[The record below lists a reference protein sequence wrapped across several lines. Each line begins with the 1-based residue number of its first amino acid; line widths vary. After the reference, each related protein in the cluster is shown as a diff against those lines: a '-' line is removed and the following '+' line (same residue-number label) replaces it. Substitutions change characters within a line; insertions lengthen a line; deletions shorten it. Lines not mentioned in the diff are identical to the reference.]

1 MRVGLTGG
9 IGSGKSAV
17 ARFFS
22 DWGALIID
30 ADQLAREVVAPG
42 TEGLAEI
49 AAIWPQVIIEG
60 SLDRAALSRIVF
72 DDATARERLNE
83 IIHPRVRALAAQR
96 DDAPAGTIV
105 VHMIPLLFEGEYW
118 KMCDRTVLVTAPVEI
133 RIARVMAR
141 DGVTREE
148 VEARMRAQIDP
159 DVARTLAT
167 DIIRNN
173 GDLETLEQRTRAVFA
188 TLRAATL
195 S

>member
-42 TEGLAEI
+42 TDGLAEI
-49 AAIWPQVIIEG
+49 AALWPEVIVEG

-72 DDATARERLNE
+72 DDAAARERLNG
-83 IIHPRVRALAAQR
+83 IIHPRVRALALQL

-118 KMCDRTVLVTAPVEI
+118 KMCDRTVLVTAPEDV

-141 DGVTREE
+141 DGWTREA

-159 DVARTLAT
+159 DVARSLAT
-167 DIIRNN
+167 DIINN
-173 GDLETLEQRTRAVFA
+173 DGGLLTLEQRARSVFTA
-188 TLRAATL
+188 LRAAT
-195 S
+195 

>member
-22 DWGALIID
+22 DWGALVID

-42 TEGLAEI
+42 TDGLAEI
-49 AAIWPQVIIEG
+49 AALWPEVIARG

-72 DDATARERLNE
+72 VDAAARERLNG
-83 IIHPRVRALAAQR
+83 IIHPRVRALASQL

-118 KMCDRTVLVTAPVEI
+118 KMCDRTVLVMAPVEM
-133 RIARVMAR
+133 RIARVIAR
-141 DGVTREE
+141 DGCTREE

-159 DVARTLAT
+159 DVARSLAT
-167 DIIRNN
+167 DIINN
-173 GDLETLEQRTRAVFA
+173 DGGLLTLEQCARSVFTA
-188 TLRAATL
+188 LRAI
-195 S
+195 

>member
-22 DWGALIID
+22 DWGALVID

-42 TEGLAEI
+42 TDGLAEI
-49 AAIWPQVIIEG
+49 AALWPEVIVKG

-72 DDATARERLNE
+72 DDAGARERLNG
-83 IIHPRVRALAAQR
+83 IIHPRVRALAAQL
-96 DDAPAGTIV
+96 DNAPAGTIV

-118 KMCDRTVLVTAPVEI
+118 KMCDRTVLVTAPVEM
-133 RIARVMAR
+133 RIARVIAR
-141 DGVTREE
+141 DGCTREE

-159 DVARTLAT
+159 EIARSLAT
-167 DIIRNN
+167 DIINN
-173 GDLETLEQRTRAVFA
+173 DGGLLTLEQRARSVFTALRAV
-188 TLRAATL
+188 
-195 S
+195 

>member
-22 DWGALIID
+22 DWGALVID
-30 ADQLAREVVAPG
+30 ADQLARDVVAPV

-49 AAIWPQVIIEG
+49 AAVWPQVIVEG

-72 DDATARERLNE
+72 DDGAARERLNA
-83 IIHPRVRALAAQR
+83 IIHPRVRALAATMDR
-96 DDAPAGTIV
+96 GAPPGTVV

-118 KMCDRTVLVTAPVEI
+118 KACDRTVLVTAPAEE

-141 DGVTREE
+141 DGWTREA

-159 DVARTLAT
+159 AVARTLAT
-167 DIIRNN
+167 DVIENDA
-173 GDLETLEQRTRAVFA
+173 DLTTLEDRSRTVFRALQSA
-188 TLRAATL
+188 
-195 S
+195 

>member
-22 DWGALIID
+22 DWGALVID

-42 TEGLAEI
+42 TDGLAEI
-49 AAIWPQVIIEG
+49 AALWPEVIARG

-72 DDATARERLNE
+72 VDAAARERLNG
-83 IIHPRVRALAAQR
+83 IIHPRVRALASQL

-118 KMCDRTVLVTAPVEI
+118 KMCDRTVLVMAPVEM
-133 RIARVMAR
+133 RIARVIAR
-141 DGVTREE
+141 DGCTREE

-159 DVARTLAT
+159 DVARSLAT
-167 DIIRNN
+167 DIINN
-173 GDLETLEQRTRAVFA
+173 DGGLLTLEQRARSVFTALRAV
-188 TLRAATL
+188 
-195 S
+195 